1 VNLHPDNDSA
11 RKQRNIINLNS
22 FSHARQELEKA
33 LIINALARHNGNITQ
48 TAKAIEYDKYNLTK
62 KMKKY
67 GIRPLIRAFRGKNTT
82 GRDLLLSG

>member
-1 VNLHPDNDSA
+1 VNLHPCNDQVCK
-11 RKQRNIINLNS
+11 RETIINSGS
-22 FSHARQELEKA
+22 FSQARQEREKE

-48 TAKAIEYDKYNLTK
+48 TAKAIEYDKPNLTK

-67 GIRPLIRAFRGKNTT
+67 GTRSLIRACRGKNTT

>member
-11 RKQRNIINLNS
+11 RKQRIIINLNS
-22 FSHARQELEKA
+22 FSHARQESEKA
-33 LIINALARHNGNITQ
+33 FTVNALARHNGYIIQ